1 MNDIKLK
8 GKTMMNIHEMIV
20 KAVNVK
26 CQKEFLADQAVIKV
40 VKANKLMEFDENT
53 YVKIADSVFHNGI
66 IEVKMLSRL
75 LADAPDFARGFIGI
89 AFRISEDDSSF
100 ESFYVRPTNG
110 QSSDPI
116 RKHRAIQYFSYPKY
130 TFDYFREKGI
140 TGYEGSADIELNE
153 WINLK
158 VIVTDERAE
167 FFVNGQQVL
176 LVDQLKH
183 LDSQGQVGLF
193 VDIGTEGYFKDLY
206 ITYFD

>member
-1 MNDIKLK
+1 
-8 GKTMMNIHEMIV
+8 MNIHEMIV
-20 KAVNVK
+20 EAVNVK

-140 TGYEGSADIELNE
+140 TEYEGSADIELNE

-193 VDIGTEGYFKDLY
+193 VDIGTEGYFKDLH

>member
-1 MNDIKLK
+1 
-8 GKTMMNIHEMIV
+8 MNIHEMIV

>member
-1 MNDIKLK
+1 
-8 GKTMMNIHEMIV
+8 MIV

>member
-26 CQKEFLADQAVIKV
+26 CQKKFLADQAVIKV

-89 AFRISEDDSSF
+89 AFRIIEDDSSF

-140 TGYEGSADIELNE
+140 TRYEGSADIELNE

>member
-1 MNDIKLK
+1 
-8 GKTMMNIHEMIV
+8 MNIHEMIV

-26 CQKEFLADQAVIKV
+26 CQKKFLADQAVIKV

-140 TGYEGSADIELNE
+140 TRYEGSADIELNE

>member
-1 MNDIKLK
+1 
-8 GKTMMNIHEMIV
+8 MNIHEMIV

-193 VDIGTEGYFKDLY
+193 VDIGIEGYFKDLY

>member
-1 MNDIKLK
+1 
-8 GKTMMNIHEMIV
+8 MNIHEMIV
-20 KAVNVK
+20 EAVNVK
-26 CQKEFLADQAVIKV
+26 YQKEFLDDQAVIKV

-140 TGYEGSADIELNE
+140 TEYEGSADIELNE

-193 VDIGTEGYFKDLY
+193 VDIGTEGYFKDLH

>member
-1 MNDIKLK
+1 
-8 GKTMMNIHEMIV
+8 MNIHEMIV

-26 CQKEFLADQAVIKV
+26 CQKKFLADQAVIKV

>member
-1 MNDIKLK
+1 
-8 GKTMMNIHEMIV
+8 MNIHEMIFE
-20 KAVNVK
+20 AVNVK
-26 CQKEFLADQAVIKV
+26 YQKEFLADQAVIKV

-53 YVKIADSVFHNGI
+53 YAKIADSVFHNGI

-89 AFRISEDDSSF
+89 AFRISEDDSSL

-110 QSSDPI
+110 QSSDPV

-140 TGYEGSADIELNE
+140 TEYESSADIELNE

-193 VDIGTEGYFKDLY
+193 VDIGTEGYFKDLQ